1 VFGSKLITTPLR
13 KATKVVVYTAIPVA
27 GPLKAATMGT
37 RRGNLNRKEVRKQTS
52 ILEQQNSLL
61 AQQIQDGQQVPYQQ
75 PQAVY
80 TPPAVAE
87 DIPAQLA
94 KLGQLRDDG
103 VLSEEEFLTS
113 KTVLLARI

>member
-1 VFGSKLITTPLR
+1 MFGSKLITTPLR

-52 ILEQQNSLL
+52 MLAQQNTLL
-61 AQQIQDGQQVPYQQ
+61 AQQIEQGHQISDQQL
-75 PQAVY
+75 QAAY
-80 TPPAVAE
+80 APPPVAD

-94 KLGQLRDDG
+94 KLGQLRDGG
-103 VLSEEEFLTS
+103 VLSEEEFATS
-113 KTVLLARI
+113 KAALLARL